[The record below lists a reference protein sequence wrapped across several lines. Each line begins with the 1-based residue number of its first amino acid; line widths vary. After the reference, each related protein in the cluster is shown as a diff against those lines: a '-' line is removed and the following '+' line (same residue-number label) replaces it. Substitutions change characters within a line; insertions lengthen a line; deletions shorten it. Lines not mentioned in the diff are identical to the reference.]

1 MFSAGIGTRG
11 STLCVTTFPCHECA
25 RHIVISGIKSV
36 EYIEPYPKSL
46 VAELFRDSISVDV
59 DEQGDQR
66 IEFVPF
72 VGIAPTVYGQ
82 FSKSTS
88 GRIRK
93 QKDGRFEMVSVVL
106 ISTSFCFILCNSGAC
121 C

>member
-1 MFSAGIGTRG
+1 M
-11 STLCVTTFPCHECA
+11 CVTTFPCHECA

-36 EYIEPYPKSL
+36 ESIEPYPKSL

-82 FSKSTS
+82 VSKSTS